1 MTSILLTQ
9 YQGAFLGPVAKIL
22 GVLMNGIFN
31 FIQLLGLPNIGLAII
46 LFTIVIYI
54 ILTPLT
60 VKQQKF
66 SKLSAKMN
74 PEIQAIQKKYKN
86 KKDNDSMMRMNEET
100 KAVYEKYGTSPTGSC
115 LPLLIQMPLLL
126 ALWRVINNIPAYVT
140 SVKEVF
146 TPFVTNLM
154 NTPGAKTVIEELGAA
169 KGFAKYDYTQADTFI
184 DVLNKLSTAEWSA
197 LAEKFPS
204 LSSEITDITSNLAHM
219 NNFLGI
225 NIGNSPSAIV
235 SEAIAAGAY
244 LMVVAA
250 IAVPVLSALT
260 QWLNTKLMPTAD
272 TGVSDDNPM
281 ASSMKTMNVVMPIMS
296 AVFCYT
302 LPVGMGIYW
311 IAGAV
316 IRSVQQLIINKYM
329 DKVDVEDLIK
339 KNVEKVNKK
348 REKKGL
354 PPQKVSNAA
363 KISTRTIQEPEK
375 PKMSNE
381 EKLEKLKKTTEYY
394 NSNSVKPGSL
404 ASKANMVRQYNE
416 KNNK

>member
-375 PKMSNE
+375 TKMSNE

>member
-146 TPFVTNLM
+146 TPFVANLM

-375 PKMSNE
+375 TKMSNE